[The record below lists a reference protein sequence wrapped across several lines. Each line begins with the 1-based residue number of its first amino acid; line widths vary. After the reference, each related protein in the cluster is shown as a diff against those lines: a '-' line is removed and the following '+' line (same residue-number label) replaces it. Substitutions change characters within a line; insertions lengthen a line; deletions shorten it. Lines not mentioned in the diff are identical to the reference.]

1 MISVLDFAR
10 LALLIVVL
18 TFSVQANERA
28 KRLVRERLA
37 LERCVNAGLANV
49 HGTATGTGQAA
60 HHRDLSPRGRAGQ
73 SSPATCRGARTQ
85 GATTM

>member
-28 KRLVRERLA
+28 KRLVRERRLSREHRMNGVWQPRFRPTSENEYSEQDA
-37 LERCVNAGLANV
+37 LDENGHDNMMNRMIV
-49 HGTATGTGQAA
+49 
-60 HHRDLSPRGRAGQ
+60 RDSL
-73 SSPATCRGARTQ
+73 
-85 GATTM
+85 

>member
-28 KRLVRERLA
+28 KRLVRER
-37 LERCVNAGLANV
+37 RVNREQRMNGVLQPRFRPTSESE
-49 HGTATGTGQAA
+49 HSGQEMLDEDEEGELRNQVLVV
-60 HHRDLSPRGRAGQ
+60 RDTL
-73 SSPATCRGARTQ
+73 
-85 GATTM
+85 